1 MVFVIKKKF
10 IYFLLV
16 IILMIV
22 LGGILKAPVQK
33 IIYPLKHEE
42 YIHKYSSEYDIEPY
56 LVMGIISA
64 ESRFDENAVSHKDA
78 IGLMQLKEETA
89 MWCIEKFNID
99 LANSNL
105 YAPDVNIN
113 IGCAYLSFLLDY
125 FDGEIKTAVAAY
137 NAGQG
142 NVSKW
147 LKDKKYSSDG
157 KTLDNIPFKETSDYV
172 EKVFKRKNIY
182 KRLY

>member
-1 MVFVIKKKF
+1 MIFVIKKKSM
-10 IYFLLV
+10 YFLLF
-16 IILMIV
+16 ILLIAI
-22 LGGILKAPVQK
+22 LGVILKTPVQK
-33 IIYPLKHEE
+33 IIYPIEHEE

-56 LVMGIISA
+56 LVMAIISA

-89 MWCIEKFNID
+89 MWCVKKFNIE
-99 LANSNL
+99 LPYNNL

-113 IGCAYLSFLLDY
+113 IGCSYLRFLLDY
-125 FDGEIKTAVAAY
+125 FDGETKTAVAAY

-157 KTLDNIPFKETSDYV
+157 KTLDAIPFKETSDYV

-182 KRLY
+182 KKLY